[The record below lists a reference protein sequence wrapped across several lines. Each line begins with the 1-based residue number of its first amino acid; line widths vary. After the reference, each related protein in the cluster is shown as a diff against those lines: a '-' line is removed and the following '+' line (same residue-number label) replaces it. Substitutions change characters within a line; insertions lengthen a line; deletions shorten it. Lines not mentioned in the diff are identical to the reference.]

1 MPMNPKRLPRPSAYF
16 WACCEGWAKI
26 GVCHGVIVDG
36 ECGEVLDEKRNVLL
50 RLGADGL
57 WVEPGKEEGMR
68 YDHFAVTHLPL
79 NPDMM
84 GKDGWRETWAARQ
97 ESFGDR
103 AEVYSKRLGE
113 KMMGSRKTKP
123 PETGDMQGEFF
134 DENPGKEE
142 PKP

>member
-1 MPMNPKRLPRPSAYF
+1 MNPKRLPRPSAYL
-16 WACCEGWAKI
+16 WARCEGWAKI

-36 ECGEVLDEKRNVLL
+36 ERDEVLDEKRNVLL
-50 RLGADGL
+50 RGGADGL

-79 NPDMM
+79 NPDVMAR
-84 GKDGWRETWAARQ
+84 DGWRETWAARQ
-97 ESFGDR
+97 ESYEDR
-103 AEVYSKRLGE
+103 AETNAKRLGE
-113 KMMGSRKTKP
+113 KTMGSRKTKP
-123 PETGDMQGEFF
+123 PETGDTQGEFF